1 MPNKVVFE
9 YGDTRIVGIDAP
21 TKDDFRDVLHI
32 VERRTKDALGVYRW
46 NTLNTI
52 EVRSVR
58 CGEDDRHISLGAGL
72 YVAMLDEIDSLTKAL
87 SMAKQELSQGKEQ
100 QSFEP

>member
-1 MPNKVVFE
+1 M
-9 YGDTRIVGIDAP
+9 
-21 TKDDFRDVLHI
+21 
-32 VERRTKDALGVYRW
+32 
-46 NTLNTI
+46 
-52 EVRSVR
+52 RSVR

-87 SMAKQELSQGKEQ
+87 SMAKQAPSQGKEQ